1 MPSAGSEKGAESNR
15 EMLRFGW
22 AAAAPA
28 PFPSVR
34 LGKGSNNNFMLFVT
48 LFLVRGDGF
57 ERKRKHFS

>member
-28 PFPSVR
+28 PFPSVC
-34 LGKGSNNNFMLFVT
+34 LGRGSNNFMLFVT
-48 LFLVRGDGF
+48 LFLVSGDGF